1 MRVKLQLV
9 MCNDKGDEEI
19 VTDVITLNKN
29 NQRIEHL
36 GLTLAESKHLLSTL
50 QWHLLQQ
57 QVNTF
62 LDTCSDCP
70 DCGTPL
76 NLKARSSRSVRT
88 LFGTCKFS
96 SPRLEHGDCT
106 RRKTSSFRPL
116 AALLT
121 ESVAPE
127 LLYMEAKWSSLVSYG
142 MRLDALQDFLPL
154 DRTLDVKT
162 VRYDT
167 LKVAKRLEA
176 ELGDD
181 QSGFIE
187 GDASDWDLLPLPE
200 GSFKVGI
207 DGGYVRNWVDKKRN
221 FEVIVGK
228 STLSFGEGEEDKTPW
243 HKRFGFVQTYDDAK
257 PKRRLHEVL
266 HSQGL
271 QMNQEMTFLSDG
283 NDTLRELQLEMS
295 PKATHILDW
304 FHLTMKLTVLGQYG
318 KGVVQCEAELG
329 EQICGQIERLKW
341 SLWHGQV
348 DKALGKMN
356 DLQTSVE
363 PFHQTYA
370 RYPQL
375 VKALS
380 ELHTYIV
387 NNRHLIPNYGERYR
401 HGEAIA
407 TGFVE
412 STMNEVVS
420 RRFCKKQQMQWSKE
434 GAHLLLQ
441 TRVRTLNGELG
452 VIFKRWYPDMDLE
465 VDEMPVAA

>member
-9 MCNDKGDEEI
+9 LCSDEGYEET
-19 VTDVITLNKN
+19 VTDVIVLNKN
-29 NQRIEHL
+29 HQRIEHL
-36 GLTLAESKHLLSTL
+36 GLTLGESKQLLGTL
-50 QWHLLQQ
+50 QRHLLQHQ
-57 QVNTF
+57 IDAF
-62 LDTCSDCP
+62 LDTHATCP

-76 NLKARSSRSVRT
+76 GVKAHGSRSFRP
-88 LFGTCKFS
+88 LFGTYTFY
-96 SPRLEHGDCT
+96 SPRLEHCDCT
-106 RRKTSSFRPL
+106 QRTTASFRPL

-142 MRLDALQDFLPL
+142 MSLDALQDFLPL
-154 DRTLDVKT
+154 DLTLDVKT
-162 VRYDT
+162 IRYDT

-176 ELGDD
+176 ELDEEEPR
-181 QSGFIE
+181 FID
-187 GDASDWDLLPLPE
+187 GSPSDWELLPLPE
-200 GSFKVGI
+200 GSFKVGL
-207 DGGYVRNWVDKKRN
+207 DGGYVRNWVDKKCN

-228 STLSFGEGEEDKTPW
+228 STLSFGKGEEDETPW
-243 HKRFGFVQTYDDAK
+243 HKRLGFVQTYDDAK
-257 PKRRLHEVL
+257 PKRRLYEVL
-266 HSQGL
+266 HAQGL
-271 QMNQEMTFLSDG
+271 QMNQEITFLSDG

-318 KGVVQCEAELG
+318 KGLVQCEAERG
-329 EQICGQIERLKW
+329 GQICDQIERLKW

-348 DKALGKMN
+348 DKALGKIN

-380 ELHTYIV
+380 ALCTYIV
-387 NNRHLIPNYGERYR
+387 NNRHLIPNYGERY
-401 HGEAIA
+401 HNGEPIA

-412 STMNEVVS
+412 STVNEVVS
-420 RRFCKKQQMQWSKE
+420 RRFCKKQQMQWSKP

-441 TRVRTLNGELG
+441 TRVKTLNGELG
-452 VIFKRWYPDMDLE
+452 TIFKRWYPDMDIE
-465 VDEMPVAA
+465 VDEMPAAA

>member
-9 MCNDKGDEEI
+9 ICNDEGQEET
-19 VTDVITLNKN
+19 VTDVIALNKN
-29 NQRIEHL
+29 QQRIEHL
-36 GLTLAESKHLLSTL
+36 GLTLAESKQLLSTI
-50 QWHLLQQ
+50 QRHLLQQ
-57 QVNTF
+57 QVHTF
-62 LDTCSDCP
+62 LDARSTCP

-76 NLKARSSRSVRT
+76 KLKAHGRRSFRT
-88 LFGTCKFS
+88 LFGTFQFD
-96 SPRLEHGDCT
+96 SPRLEHCDCT
-106 RRKTSSFRPL
+106 RRKTASFRPL

-142 MRLDALQDFLPL
+142 MSLDALQDFLPL
-154 DRTLDVKT
+154 DLTLDVKT

-176 ELGDD
+176 GLGEE
-181 QSGFIE
+181 QAGFIE
-187 GDASDWDLLPLPE
+187 GDPSDWDLLPRPD

-207 DGGYVRNWVDKKRN
+207 DGGYLRNWVEKTHK

-228 STLSFGEGEEDKTPW
+228 SIRSFAEGEEDRTPSL
-243 HKRFGFVQTYDDAK
+243 KRFGFVQTYDDAK
-257 PKRRLHEVL
+257 PKRRLHEVV

-271 QMNQEMTFLSDG
+271 QMNQAITFLSDG
-283 NDTLRELQLEMS
+283 DDTLRALQLEIS

-304 FHLTMKLTVLGQYG
+304 FHLTMKCTVLGQYG
-318 KGVVQCEAELG
+318 NGLVQCEAVLG
-329 EQICGQIERLKW
+329 EQIQDHIGRLKW

-348 DKALGKMN
+348 DKALGKID
-356 DLQTSVE
+356 DLESSIE
-363 PFHQTYA
+363 PFSETYA
-370 RYPQL
+370 RFPKL

-380 ELHTYIV
+380 QLRTYIV

-401 HGEAIA
+401 NGEPIA

-412 STMNEVVS
+412 STVNEVVS
-420 RRFCKKQQMQWSKE
+420 KRFCKKQQMQWSKE

-441 TRVRTLNGELG
+441 TRVRTLNGELSA
-452 VIFKRWYPDMDLE
+452 IFKRWYPDMDLE
-465 VDEMPVAA
+465 VEEMPVAA